1 MAELTKSAS
10 GREFHS
16 LDEFRKHYY
25 PKTTPTTDEKRDICL
40 AAEQLAAR
48 TIRSVRKQLAPSS

>member
-1 MAELTKSAS
+1 MAERDITMHP
-10 GREFHS
+10 EFHS

-25 PKTTPTTDEKRDICL
+25 PKTVSQKDQKRDICV

-48 TIRSVRKQLAPSS
+48 TIRSVRRQLAAQ